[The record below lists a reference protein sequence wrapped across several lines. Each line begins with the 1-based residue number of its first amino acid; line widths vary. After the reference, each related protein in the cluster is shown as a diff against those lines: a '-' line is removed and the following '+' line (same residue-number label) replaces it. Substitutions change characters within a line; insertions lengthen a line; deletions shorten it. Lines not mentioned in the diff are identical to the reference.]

1 MHRLERFGPGRAY
14 ELGLAGLY
22 RVAGR
27 LTRLIQTGYLR
38 HYVMMTVLFALIVI
52 AGPLARGLP
61 LTIDAGAGGWRV
73 HEVLIVLLLLAA
85 AVFAALSRS
94 RLTAVAALGVTG
106 ICVALVFMLFSAPD
120 LSMTQI
126 VVETLTVVLLVL
138 IFYHLPLVVRRS
150 PTAGRIRDIALAAG
164 AGGVMTLLVLA
175 AAAVRPG
182 RELSG
187 YFLAESG
194 PAAFGRNVVN
204 VILVDFR
211 ALDTLGEICVL
222 AAAGLGV
229 FALLRLSASAG
240 RKQGK

>member
-1 MHRLERFGPGRAY
+1 MHRLERFGPSRAY
-14 ELGLAGLY
+14 ELGLAALY

-27 LTRLIQTGYLR
+27 VTRVIQTGYLR
-38 HYVMMTVLFALIVI
+38 HYVMMTVLVASLVVSVPLVRALPMSV
-52 AGPLARGLP
+52 
-61 LTIDAGAGGWRV
+61 DANAGGWRA
-73 HEVLIVLLLLAA
+73 HEVLIALLLLAA
-85 AVFAALSRS
+85 AIFAALSRP

-106 ICVALVFMLFSAPD
+106 AAIALLFMLFSAPD
-120 LSMTQI
+120 LAMTQI
-126 VVETLTVVLLVL
+126 VVETLTVILLVL
-138 IFYHLPLVVRRS
+138 ILYHLPLVVRRS
-150 PTAGRIRDIALAAG
+150 KPAGRIRDIALAAG
-164 AGGVMTLLVLA
+164 VGGVMTLLVLA

-182 RELSG
+182 RELSE

-229 FALLRLSASAG
+229 FALLRLAASAG
-240 RKQGK
+240 KKEDA